1 MTETIKAV
9 QIGSYGGP
17 GELRYVDVP
26 KPSPREGEVL
36 IRVHAAGLNPVDW
49 KTRAGQGAARFFQ
62 NPFPLTLGWDV
73 SGVVEALGKGVT
85 EFEPGN
91 QVFGYVRFPQPGGTH
106 AEYVAAPAAQLVRK
120 GSGLGHVEAAALS
133 AAALTAWQNIFDSGA
148 LEAGQTILI
157 HAGAGGVGHFA
168 VQLAKW
174 KGARVIATAS
184 ASNRAFLKRLG
195 ADEVIDYRKE
205 PFEAAVRDVD
215 VVFDLIGG
223 EVRERSW
230 QTLKPGGVLVSTR
243 SEAFSEAPFRYGV
256 RGRFIWAQPN
266 ARQLSTIQTLVEEG
280 HVRVEVDKVY
290 ALKNVRRA
298 HERGASGHNRG
309 KIVLGVR
316 DGGDEE

>member
-17 GELRYVDVP
+17 EELRYVDVP

-73 SGVVEALGKGVT
+73 SGVVEALGQGVT
-85 EFEPGN
+85 DFEPGDA
-91 QVFGYVRFPQPGGTH
+91 VFGYVRFPQPGGTH
-106 AEYVAAPAAQLVRK
+106 AEYVTAPAAQLVRK
-120 GSGLGHVEAAALS
+120 GAGLGHIEAAALS

-174 KGARVIATAS
+174 KGARVVCTAS
-184 ASNRAFLKRLG
+184 AGNRAFVESLG
-195 ADEVIDYRKE
+195 ADEVIDYRAT
-205 PFEAAVRDVD
+205 PFETIARDVEVVIDAIGGDVRD
-215 VVFDLIGG
+215 
-223 EVRERSW
+223 RSW
-230 QTLKPGGVLVSTR
+230 STLKPGGILVALNGALAADAVPADR
-243 SEAFSEAPFRYGV
+243 RGV
-256 RGRFIWAQPN
+256 RCLVQPSGP
-266 ARQLSTIQTLVEEG
+266 QLASLTSLIDGG
-280 HVRVEVDKVY
+280 HVKPVVEHVFPL
-290 ALKNVRRA
+290 AEAAAA
-298 HERGASGHNRG
+298 HRLSEQGHTRG
-309 KIVLGVR
+309 KIVL
-316 DGGDEE
+316 DAIGG